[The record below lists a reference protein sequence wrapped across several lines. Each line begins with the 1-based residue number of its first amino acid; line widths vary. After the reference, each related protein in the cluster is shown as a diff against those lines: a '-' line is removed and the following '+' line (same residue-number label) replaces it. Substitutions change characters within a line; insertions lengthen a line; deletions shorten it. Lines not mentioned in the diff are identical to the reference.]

1 MRKNWMRALGLFG
14 VGALIVGCGG
24 GPAME
29 DASTPA
35 PAPATA
41 PTPAPAHVG
50 TWELASVELRDA
62 SGAALPA
69 PDGPALGQPGAV
81 GRLIFDNAGHF
92 GLAIME
98 QGRPKYEEPTRDQA
112 MADLYGYTAMF
123 GTYALDDGGDALTVR
138 FRGSRDPGLTGT
150 ANTMALSVAGDQLTL
165 ELPALDTGVEPTTV
179 WQRMP
184 DMADLT
190 PTHQQAIG
198 FWQHVPNAGDTRDN
212 PPLRPGFI
220 IYTAA
225 GQMMVHLMDS
235 NRPSYAGAEPTPAEA
250 QASVA
255 SYTSYF
261 GPFTVDEAG
270 SYFIHHRIGHT
281 LDLTDEP
288 KPQRRTGL
296 DTDAQRFYEFV
307 DNQMVL
313 RFLTAAGVQDP
324 PVGDDD
330 WNGMITWQRLTPAP
344 D

>member
-41 PTPAPAHVG
+41 PAPAPAHVG

-281 LDLTDEP
+281 LDLTDQP

-313 RFLTAAGVQDP
+313 RFLTTAGVQDP
-324 PVGDDD
+324 PAGDDD
-330 WNGMITWQRLTPAP
+330 WNGTITWQRLTPGAG
-344 D
+344 

>member
-24 GPAME
+24 GPATDE
-29 DASTPA
+29 ASA
-35 PAPATA
+35 PAPMPAA
-41 PTPAPAHVG
+41 QPAPAHVG
-50 TWELASVELRDA
+50 TWELDSVELRDA
-62 SGAALPA
+62 AGAALPA
-69 PDGPALGQPGAV
+69 PDGPALGQAGAV

-98 QGRPKYEEPTRDQA
+98 QGRPKYADPTPEQA
-112 MADLYGYTAMF
+112 VADLHGYTALF
-123 GTYALDDGGDALTVR
+123 GTYALEDGGAALAVR
-138 FRGSRDPGLTGT
+138 FGGGRDPGLTGT
-150 ANTMALSVAGDQLTL
+150 THSMPLSVAGDGLTL
-165 ELPALDTGVEPTTV
+165 ELPASASGVTATTV

-190 PTHQQAIG
+190 PTHQQVIG

-225 GQMMVHLMDS
+225 GQMMVHLMAP
-235 NRPSYAGAEPTPAEA
+235 NRPTHAGAQPTPAEA
-250 QASVA
+250 QATVA

-281 LDLTDEP
+281 LDLTDQP
-288 KPQRRTGL
+288 KPERRTGL

-307 DNQMVL
+307 DNRLVL
-313 RFLTAAGVQDP
+313 RFLTTAGVQDP
-324 PVGDDD
+324 PAGDDD

-344 D
+344 G

>member
-330 WNGMITWQRLTPAP
+330 WNGMITWQRLTP
-344 D
+344 

>member
-1 MRKNWMRALGLFG
+1 MMRTHWMKTVGLLGLG
-14 VGALIVGCGG
+14 VLIVACGG
-24 GPAME
+24 GPAPE
-29 DASTPA
+29 EA

-41 PTPAPAHVG
+41 PAPVPAHVG

-62 SGAALPA
+62 GGAALPA

-81 GRLIFDNAGHF
+81 GRLIFDNAGYF

-98 QGRPKYEEPTRDQA
+98 QGRPKYAEPTLDQA
-112 MADLYGYTAMF
+112 VADLYGYTAMF
-123 GTYALDDGGDALTVR
+123 GTYTLDDGGDALGVR
-138 FRGSRDPGLTGT
+138 FLGSRDPGLTGT
-150 ANTMALSVAGDQLTL
+150 THSLPLNVAGEQLTL
-165 ELPALDTGVEPTTV
+165 ELPALDSGATPTTV

-190 PTHQQAIG
+190 PTHQRVIG
-198 FWQHVPNAGDTRDN
+198 FWLHVPNAGDTNDN
-212 PPLRPGFI
+212 PPLRPGYI

-225 GQMMVHLMDS
+225 GQMMVHLMAPDRS
-235 NRPSYAGAEPTPAEA
+235 AYAGAQPTPAEA

-281 LDLTDEP
+281 LDLTDQP
-288 KPQRRTGL
+288 KPERPTGL

-313 RFLTAAGVQDP
+313 RFLTTAGVQDP
-324 PVGDDD
+324 PAGDDD
-330 WNGMITWQRLTPAP
+330 WNGMITWQRLTR
-344 D
+344 

>member
-281 LDLTDEP
+281 LDLTDQP

-330 WNGMITWQRLTPAP
+330 WNGMITWQRLTPGAG
-344 D
+344 